1 MTFLKTD
8 MSKKQ
13 ALFTFLLILFIALP
27 SPVWS
32 QLILGQY
39 EDEAPFRTWNTVGI
53 LNGTS
58 LALGGAHFSV
68 QSDCSVSFTNPAL
81 LSELPGFSFA
91 INTSLDSASFFKYS
105 IVNTGVLSTEENPTQ
120 GILALD
126 YAGAAYNYK
135 GWAFSINL
143 GLIENYDRPPVKSKY
158 AYEGTLYYTLDFQQE
173 GFLKNIN
180 LSFAGRPHRKIAV
193 GIGLNFV
200 SGHLKKS
207 IEEDFVQSNITILDR
222 KTHEYKGFYI
232 NGGAL
237 LHLSSRVS
245 AGIMFRTP
253 YSKKAESESL
263 QQYVSPGGDTDIK
276 IEASAENS
284 YEQPLIMGLG
294 FAYRFSEHFTAVS
307 DLTYFRWSSYSITYF
322 DEDLKRN
329 FRDVL
334 KVGAG
339 IEYITSI
346 KVFNQSIPVP
356 LRTGICFDPQP
367 MKDPASRYLS
377 FSFGT
382 GIRWKRFFLDIGA
395 LFGSERGSGDNLSGQ
410 RFTVTLGYKGNQ

>member
-207 IEEDFVQSNITILDR
+207 IEEDFVQSWIEKRMNTKDSTSMEERCCIFPR
-222 KTHEYKGFYI
+222 EFQ
-232 NGGAL
+232 
-237 LHLSSRVS
+237 R
-245 AGIMFRTP
+245 
-253 YSKKAESESL
+253 ESCSE
-263 QQYVSPGGDTDIK
+263 
-276 IEASAENS
+276 
-284 YEQPLIMGLG
+284 PLIQKRRK
-294 FAYRFSEHFTAVS
+294 AKVCSS
-307 DLTYFRWSSYSITYF
+307 TYHQVETP
-322 DEDLKRN
+322 
-329 FRDVL
+329 
-334 KVGAG
+334 
-339 IEYITSI
+339 T
-346 KVFNQSIPVP
+346 
-356 LRTGICFDPQP
+356 
-367 MKDPASRYLS
+367 
-377 FSFGT
+377 
-382 GIRWKRFFLDIGA
+382 
-395 LFGSERGSGDNLSGQ
+395 
-410 RFTVTLGYKGNQ
+410 